1 MKIDGWLILGL
12 VAQTAFFAR
21 FLVQWIVS
29 ERAGRSVV
37 PIEFWYLSLV
47 GGLLLLTYAVH
58 RADPVFI
65 LGQSVGLVVYS
76 RNLWLISR
84 GHPSALPPGDAED
97 AG

>member
-1 MKIDGWLILGL
+1 MKLDGWLVLGL

-29 ERAGRSVV
+29 ERAGRSIV

-47 GGLLLLTYAVH
+47 GGILLLTYAIH
-58 RADPVFI
+58 RVDPVFI
-65 LGQSVGLVVYS
+65 LGQSVGLLVYS

-84 GHPSALPPGDAED
+84 GHPSAIPAGDAED